1 MTYKL
6 IDQDGVDEIVLLSEK
21 YDFKIKDKL
30 MHKLLQLISEKES
43 KTIICRTLIN
53 WIDENMSDEDKG
65 AFNSQTLLTSHNAC
79 NGN

>member
-53 WIDENMSDEDKG
+53 
-65 AFNSQTLLTSHNAC
+65 
-79 NGN
+79 